1 MTTAALAAF
10 SLVFLLLGYFL
21 YGRFIERRVVQPDD
35 SRPVPAV
42 AQRDGVDYE
51 PAHPAMLFGH
61 HFSTIAGAGPI
72 IGPILGLAWF
82 GWGPVVLWILIGSV
96 FLGGVHDYLS
106 LMMSARNRGLSA
118 AEITR
123 DVVSPRAATVF
134 GIFLWAALVLV
145 ICVFGVTAAKAL
157 MPLTEAQRAAGGFDI
172 GPRIVF
178 PTFMVMV
185 IAMGLGV
192 AHYKLKAPLWAATLM
207 AIVLLLASIYVGYR
221 FLPVSL
227 ASIVSAPQAQLRLW
241 FVILM
246 GYCLVASVLP
256 VWLLLQPRDYLS
268 MFVLFACLVVGVAS
282 LFLGNQPIE
291 ADFFRGFTSPAG
303 APLWP
308 MLFVV
313 VACGAIS
320 GFHSVAATGTS
331 VKQLPRETLGK
342 PIGYG
347 AMLVEA
353 LLAVVAACAV
363 GAGLSWHDTSN
374 LAMHAPTI
382 LANKSGGGPL
392 VAFAKG
398 YGNLVTQ
405 SFPFIS
411 TALASL
417 VGLTMLKTFVL
428 TTLDS
433 STRLARFIVSET
445 IGQSWPILSNRAV
458 ATVVTIVPAFALG
471 WSGAWQKIWPVFGA
485 ANQLVAALALL
496 TVTCWL
502 LGTRKPSWVSLGPGI
517 FMLVTT
523 IAALGWQAY
532 GFLTHHNEAGAWAP
546 NWVLGGAAA
555 VLVVVALEVAVEAA
569 LRARSIIES
578 AGEAEMVEAPTAE
591 E

>member
-1 MTTAALAAF
+1 MTTSAIAVIAIVALG
-10 SLVFLLLGYFL
+10 LGYAL
-21 YGRFIERRVVQPDD
+21 YGRFVERRIVQPDD
-35 SRPVPAV
+35 SNAVPAV

-82 GWGPVVLWILIGSV
+82 GWGPVLLWILLGSI

-106 LMMSARNRGLSA
+106 LMMSARKRGLSV

-123 DVVSPRAATVF
+123 EVVSPRAATVF
-134 GIFLWAALVLV
+134 AIFLWAALVLV

-157 MPLTEAQRAAGGFDI
+157 MPLSEAARQAGGFDI

-178 PTFMVMV
+178 PTFMVML
-185 IAMGLGV
+185 IAMALGV
-192 AHYKLKAPLWAATLM
+192 AHYKLKAPLWIATIV
-207 AIVLLLASIYVGYR
+207 AIAVLVGAIYVGYR
-221 FLPVSL
+221 WLPISL
-227 ASIVSAPQAQLRLW
+227 ESILPNTQAQLRAW

-268 MFVLFACLVVGVAS
+268 MFVLFACLIVGVAS
-282 LFLGNQPIE
+282 LFIGNRPMDAE
-291 ADFFRGFTSPAG
+291 FFRGFTAPTG

-331 VKQLPRETLGK
+331 VKQLPRETLGR

-363 GAGLSWHDTSN
+363 GAGLAWHDASN
-374 LAMHAPTI
+374 PAMHAPTI
-382 LANKSGGGPL
+382 LANKAGGGPL

-411 TALASL
+411 MALASL

-445 IGQSWPILSNRAV
+445 IGQRWKIFANRAV

-502 LGTRKPSWVSLGPGI
+502 LGTRKPSWVALGPGL
-517 FMLVTT
+517 FMLTTT
-523 IAALGWQAY
+523 IAALGWQSY
-532 GFLTHHNEAGAWAP
+532 GFLAKVTDGRWTPNWTLGLTAAGLCVLALFVAAEAFGRARRLAAAQRDQAGAPAQ
-546 NWVLGGAAA
+546 
-555 VLVVVALEVAVEAA
+555 
-569 LRARSIIES
+569 
-578 AGEAEMVEAPTAE
+578 
-591 E
+591 